1 MSQTLVF
8 IHGINWTICRISYLP
23 TKYFP
28 SIFQI
33 FVKSEL
39 LEDIPETS
47 VVILSQRCG
56 VRSKDVCPIKVIMDG
71 ASPMKLHIVVCNACS
86 SNISPKFLK
95 ISIQ

>member
-1 MSQTLVF
+1 VSQTLVI

-33 FVKSEL
+33 IVKSEL

-47 VVILSQRCG
+47 VVILLQHCG
-56 VRSKDVCPIKVIMDG
+56 VRSKDVCPIKVLMDG
-71 ASPMKLHIVVCNACS
+71 ATPMKLHIVACNACS
-86 SNISPKFLK
+86 SNSLPKFLQ
-95 ISIQ
+95 ISI